1 MLLSVLIGTAQD
13 KLSRIKW
20 PAEVSHIHFWTRTF
34 WKENLPIHGARS
46 FICTNTSSLKAF
58 KVNYTTEY
66 KNKRIYTQLFIIS
79 SWLVSTALWTP
90 GILGWQYYI
99 GNRTVPDSEC
109 YVQDSSHHF
118 STVTSILVTGVG
130 DHILL
135 VTRHVVN
142 IKMSGSSVQA
152 SGKCRPLQT
161 LITVLLNSFTNK
173 RWRQFRVPAH
183 YCMMEHY

>member
-13 KLSRIKW
+13 KLSRIKE
-20 PAEVSHIHFWTRTF
+20 PAEVSYIYFRTRTF

-46 FICTNTSSLKAF
+46 FICTKISPLKAL

-109 YVQDSSHHF
+109 YVQDSCHHF
-118 STVTSILVTGVG
+118 PTVISILVPGVG
-130 DHILL
+130 DEMCSWQLL
-135 VTRHVVN
+135 RCWCRFW
-142 IKMSGSSVQA
+142 SS
-152 SGKCRPLQT
+152 T
-161 LITVLLNSFTNK
+161 FTI
-173 RWRQFRVPAH
+173 F
-183 YCMMEHY
+183 

>member
-1 MLLSVLIGTAQD
+1 MLLSVLTGTAQD
-13 KLSRIKW
+13 KLTQIKW
-20 PAEVSHIHFWTRTF
+20 PAEVSEILKWIWDTVSHIHFRTRTF

-130 DHILL
+130 DEMYSWQLL
-135 VTRHVVN
+135 RCWCRFW
-142 IKMSGSSVQA
+142 SSTSA
-152 SGKCRPLQT
+152 
-161 LITVLLNSFTNK
+161 IF
-173 RWRQFRVPAH
+173 
-183 YCMMEHY
+183 